1 MISWRGGAYVLA
13 KTKELFKNYCRQT
26 NDYLDYTLYLRFLL
40 LPFQIDKK
48 RIQAVAMVGRV
59 RQEVSIHSRLKHPSI
74 LELYTFFEDPNYV
87 YLILELAENG
97 ALNRYMKDHKKVM
110 TEPEAAHIMKQ
121 VVAGLL
127 FLHSHKILHRD
138 ISLSNLLLAKN
149 MQVKIADF
157 GLATQ
162 LSRPEEKHMTMCG
175 TPNYISPEV
184 ASRASHGLPADVWS
198 LGCMFYT
205 LLTGRPPFDTDG
217 IKSTLTKVVMANY
230 DMPSYVSMEAKD
242 LIDKLLRKNPVE
254 RIRLEDVPSHPFMLK
269 YSNQNILKEQNQT
282 LGSSGDS
289 GILTI
294 SSGK

>member
-1 MISWRGGAYVLA
+1 
-13 KTKELFKNYCRQT
+13 
-26 NDYLDYTLYLRFLL
+26 
-40 LPFQIDKK
+40 
-48 RIQAVAMVGRV
+48 MVGRV

-230 DMPSYVSMEAKD
+230 EMPSYLSMEAKD